1 MNAMYMSWAT
11 CYSGSNNIHFDFPP
25 LMADG
30 RNYASWQ
37 PEAVVNQRI
46 QHREN
51 IRSNWEYRQFMTQR
65 GLEIMQVNTLEA
77 CEALGLSVH
86 EPTAG
91 GSTPASNV
99 PLLLASNY
107 DKARPGFGY
116 NESDLKK
123 PYLSREQ
130 LNARLI
136 APVVTVPLKRTEVA
150 PSEN

>member
-1 MNAMYMSWAT
+1 MSWAT

-77 CEALGLSVH
+77 CEALGLPVH
-86 EPTAG
+86 QGMREPTN
-91 GSTPASNV
+91 PASHV

-107 DKARPGFGY
+107 DTARPGFGY
-116 NESDLKK
+116 CESDLKS

-136 APVVTVPLKRTEVA
+136 APSVAVPRKPNEVE
-150 PSEN
+150 PSNK